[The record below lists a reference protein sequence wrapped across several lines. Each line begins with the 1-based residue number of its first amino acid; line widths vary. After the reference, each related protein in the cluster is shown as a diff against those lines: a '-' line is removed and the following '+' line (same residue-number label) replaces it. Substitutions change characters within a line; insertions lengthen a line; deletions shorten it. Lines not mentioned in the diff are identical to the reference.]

1 MPRALRLPLFA
12 SVFGALVLALAAC
25 SGLRAPDA
33 AEDLPPDE
41 RFGHRYEGDAPDRR
55 ETLLLQ
61 PPEPGAEAFSYPVPL
76 DTVVVRVP
84 HPQTAASA
92 EAGVPVEVLLKGAI
106 PDGCSSLGDVRQER
120 NVNILTVTLDMSRP
134 KGAFCTQVVR
144 PFRFY
149 LPLDGRYTPGHYT
162 LKVNGLV
169 HPFQVFAPR
178 PQNDD

>member
-1 MPRALRLPLFA
+1 MPRPLPLLLG
-12 SVFGALVLALAAC
+12 VLMLALPAC

-55 ETLLLQ
+55 ETMLLQ
-61 PPEPGAEAFSYPVPL
+61 PLEPGVEAFSYPVYL

-84 HPQTAASA
+84 HPQTAAAA

-106 PDGCSSLGDVRQER
+106 PDGCSSLGEVRQER
-120 NVNILTVTLDMSRP
+120 NVNLLNVTLEMRRP
-134 KGAFCTQVVR
+134 KGAYCTQVVR

-149 LPLDGRYTPGHYT
+149 LTLDGRYTPGHYT
-162 LKVNGLV
+162 LKVNDLV
-169 HPFQVFAPR
+169 QPFQVFAPR
-178 PQNDD
+178 SPNDD